1 MHIRFRQPC
10 PELQSHVQS
19 IMIVHEH
26 LDPLSEHTSFRPFP
40 PAAEQ
45 CMYLYP
51 REKSWVKSRP
61 GKPSLQQPFCLLV
74 GPQVS
79 RVELGIVGEHIMIG
93 FMFKPGGLHRLIGI
107 PMTHLFDQALDGSL
121 VWPVAIRQLE
131 EQMTA
136 TGDGLAMVA
145 YAEDFLKKQYVKSA
159 VSSLP
164 IDAVLKTMLHI
175 ASPYSVDQ
183 LATMACLST
192 RQFDRKFYE
201 RIGMS
206 PKQFMRIARF
216 SAAFRLKER
225 SPAVDWLTIALQCGY
240 YDFQHM
246 LRDFK
251 EFAGTTPSLFL
262 ASEAITNS
270 ETTSLF
276 SAR

>member
-1 MHIRFRQPC
+1 MFIGFRQPC
-10 PELQSHVQS
+10 TELQSHVQS

-26 LDPLSEHTSFRPFP
+26 LSPLSEKTLFRPFP

-45 CMYLYP
+45 CMYFYP
-51 REKSWVKSRP
+51 REKSWLKDQP
-61 GKPSLQQPFCLLV
+61 NKTPLQQPFCILV

-79 RVELGIVGEHIMIG
+79 SVELGIVGEHIMIG
-93 FMFKPGGLHRLIGI
+93 FMFKPGGLHRLIGV
-107 PMTHLFDQALDGSL
+107 PMTKLLGQALNGSL
-121 VWPVAIRQLE
+121 VWPAAIRQLE
-131 EQMTA
+131 EQMAA
-136 TGDGLAMVA
+136 TDDCLAMVA
-145 YAEDFLKKQYVKSA
+145 LAEDFLKKQYAKNT

-164 IDAVLKTMLHI
+164 IDAVLKTMSHA
-175 ASPYSVDQ
+175 ASPYSIDQ
-183 LATMACLST
+183 LASMACLST

-216 SAAFRLKER
+216 STAFRMKER
-225 SPAVDWLTIALQCGY
+225 CPDVDWLTVALHCGY

-251 EFAGTTPSLFL
+251 EFVGTTPTLFL
-262 ASEAITNS
+262 ASEALTNS